1 MTIKLKNAIMVSSR
15 PRNTFLKHP
24 TNENKE
30 IYEKQRNFRV
40 SLLRKEKKNYFENLD
55 TKNISD
61 NKIFRKTVKALL
73 SNKCRLPVNVK
84 LVKEN
89 DVISDNSKI
98 ADVFNDFFTYVIKNL
113 NIAVSGDILYK
124 ANNIKDP
131 VLKSIENYKKHPNI
145 KAIAGLSKNDNF
157 VLEKSILRRKAAW
170 NETVR
175 YKKGV

>member
-1 MTIKLKNAIMVSSR
+1 M
-15 PRNTFLKHP
+15 
-24 TNENKE
+24 
-30 IYEKQRNFRV
+30 
-40 SLLRKEKKNYFENLD
+40 
-55 TKNISD
+55 
-61 NKIFRKTVKALL
+61 KALL

-145 KAIAGLSKNDNF
+145 IKAIAGLSKNDNF
-157 VLEKSILRRKAAW
+157 VLEKSILRRKAA
-170 NETVR
+170 
-175 YKKGV
+175 

>member
-1 MTIKLKNAIMVSSR
+1 M
-15 PRNTFLKHP
+15 
-24 TNENKE
+24 
-30 IYEKQRNFRV
+30 
-40 SLLRKEKKNYFENLD
+40 
-55 TKNISD
+55 
-61 NKIFRKTVKALL
+61 KALL

-113 NIAVSGDILYK
+113 NIAVSGDILYE

-157 VLEKSILRRKAAW
+157 VLEKSIPRRKA
-170 NETVR
+170 V
-175 YKKGV
+175 